1 MLSSTVLTF
10 DQPLRRFLKA
20 TLISSC
26 TYIAFWQNVHCA
38 LEDFLLN
45 PGKTGRS
52 CSFSRRKISRK
63 NSGTKVRK
71 NWCSRILFRLS
82 YHWRLGNP
90 ITKLPPWNDAWKIF
104 KNSCYFRCRKRDL
117 TAGSKFYLSRYCF
130 FNRSKK
136 EVDCLLWVPW
146 LASDSCFLAYSVVFP
161 SLPRKQMQICPQIIY
176 KDKHVCRNIR
186 LAGNLNVF
194 SSGSLRPSN
203 VFARGQED
211 IYPASSGFSRRN
223 ATGEKLSSVA
233 SGLEK
238 PLLAG

>member
-1 MLSSTVLTF
+1 MLYSKRSRFTLVLFIAYSAAALKVHTPYKNSGPKWPLKKWAVFISWWINLQASLRNCIHCVHCDDHLFIRIFGSVYYAVLSSTVLTF

-63 NSGTKVRK
+63 NSGTRVRK
-71 NWCSRILFRLS
+71 NWCSRILCRLS

-90 ITKLPPWNDAWKIF
+90 ITKLPPWNETWKIF
-104 KNSCYFRCRKRDL
+104 KNSCYFRCRKRFL

-130 FNRSKK
+130 FSRCKK
-136 EVDCLLWVPW
+136 EVERLLWVPW
-146 LASDSCFLAYSVVFP
+146 LASDSCFL
-161 SLPRKQMQICPQIIY
+161 
-176 KDKHVCRNIR
+176 
-186 LAGNLNVF
+186 F
-194 SSGSLRPSN
+194 SCVP
-203 VFARGQED
+203 
-211 IYPASSGFSRRN
+211 
-223 ATGEKLSSVA
+223 
-233 SGLEK
+233 
-238 PLLAG
+238 